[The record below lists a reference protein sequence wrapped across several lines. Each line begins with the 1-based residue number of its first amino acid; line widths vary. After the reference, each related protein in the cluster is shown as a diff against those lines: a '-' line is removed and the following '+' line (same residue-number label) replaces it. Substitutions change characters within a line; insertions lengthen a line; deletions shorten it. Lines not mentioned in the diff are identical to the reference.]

1 MKKRDG
7 FALEATLFVLVL
19 MSVLMLS
26 SYTGA
31 AMATRSANLDYR
43 TSRVSYAAEAG
54 ADAIMAQLAD
64 ALEDGYLSDEE
75 LYGVTAP
82 NMEGFTF
89 KDLFVQ
95 KIGGVV
101 VETVTDGPFAGLYS
115 LTQKLEITSEATDP
129 MGNVSAVIVSAKA
142 QAFPVFQFGVFF
154 EKDLEATN
162 GPNMTFVGW
171 VHSNGNI
178 YLSSNNAW

>member
-1 MKKRDG
+1 MKKRNG

-31 AMATRSANLDYR
+31 AMATRAANLDYR

-54 ADAIMAQLAD
+54 ADAIMAQVAD
-64 ALEDGYLSDEE
+64 ALEDGYISDEE
-75 LYGVTAP
+75 LSAITPPTV
-82 NMEGFTF
+82 EGFTF
-89 KDLFVQ
+89 SSILAE
-95 KIGGVV
+95 KIGDVV

-129 MGNVSAVIVSAKA
+129 MAI
-142 QAFPVFQFGVFF
+142 AFR
-154 EKDLEATN
+154 AS
-162 GPNMTFVGW
+162 
-171 VHSNGNI
+171 HAI
-178 YLSSNNAW
+178 